1 VRRAAPVL
9 LAGLLAGCAGLPEPA
24 SPPTSTASLAA
35 LSAWI
40 ATGRLAVAANGEG
53 GSGGFTWQQQGAE
66 TRLTIRGPLGAGA
79 LEITS
84 DGEQLAVVDNAGRV
98 LGPDA
103 QAALRA
109 RLGADLP
116 LASFRYW
123 MLGLPDPAT
132 SANVTES
139 GAAPLRVIDQHGWT
153 IAYDAFAAAGGFS
166 LPTRVTATSGDVRLK
181 MTVSDWQL
189 PPEIGSEPISGQP
202 QSGAGAEPASK
213 NGSEPISAT
222 PEPQ

>member
-1 VRRAAPVL
+1 VTRAAPVL
-9 LAGLLAGCAGLPEPA
+9 LAGLLAGCAGAPGPVR
-24 SPPTSTASLAA
+24 PPVSTAGLAA
-35 LSAWI
+35 LSAWM

-53 GSGGFTWQQQGAE
+53 GSGGFVWQQHDRD

-84 DGEQLAVVDNAGRV
+84 DGEVLTVADAGGRM
-98 LGPDA
+98 LGPEA
-103 QAALRA
+103 HAALRA

-139 GAAPLRVIDQHGWT
+139 GSAPLRVIDQHGWT
-153 IAYDAFAAAGGFS
+153 ITYDAFAPEGGFD
-166 LPTRVTATSGDVRLK
+166 LPTRVTATSGAVRLK
-181 MTVSDWQL
+181 MTVSDW
-189 PPEIGSEPISGQP
+189 EIGSEPIS
-202 QSGAGAEPASK
+202 EPASE
-213 NGSEPISAT
+213 NGSEPMSGGT
-222 PEPQ
+222 EPE